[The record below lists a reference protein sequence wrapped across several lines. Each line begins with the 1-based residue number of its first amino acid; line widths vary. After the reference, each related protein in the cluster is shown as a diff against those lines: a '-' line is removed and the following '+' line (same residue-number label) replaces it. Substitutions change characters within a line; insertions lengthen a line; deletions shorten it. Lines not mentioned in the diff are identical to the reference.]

1 MNFGWNSET
10 MENGNAIRWIHLPKV
25 DSTNSYLR
33 QMADDDT
40 SDITVAYTDDQYAG
54 RGQKGNS
61 WECEPGKNLSFSILL
76 HPLFVK
82 PAEQFI
88 ISQAMAL
95 AVVNV
100 LNGLDDTGKKRFTVK
115 WPNDIYYD
123 DWKISGTL
131 IECDLQGKHIAN
143 CIIGTGL
150 NVNQQE
156 FLSDAPNPTSLIRIF
171 GHEFNREQLLH
182 SIVDDFCRRYAMIE
196 DGQADAIRAAY
207 RSLLYRRQ
215 GLHPYKDASGP
226 FMAEI
231 QDIEPSGHLILRTAD
246 GQIRRY
252 EFKEVKFLID

>member
-1 MNFGWNSET
+1 
-10 MENGNAIRWIHLPKV
+10 MENGNTIRWIHLPKV
-25 DSTNSYLR
+25 GSTNSYLR

-100 LNGLDDTGKKRFTVK
+100 LNGLDDTGKKLFTVK

-171 GHEFNREQLLH
+171 GHEFSREQLLH
-182 SIVDDFCRRYAMIE
+182 SIKIRRAC
-196 DGQADAIRAAY
+196 
-207 RSLLYRRQ
+207 
-215 GLHPYKDASGP
+215 
-226 FMAEI
+226 AEI
-231 QDIEPSGHLILRTAD
+231 QRTLNLIIPDTPAAVKRLNIKCFFSPAVF
-246 GQIRRY
+246 RRNCRRH
-252 EFKEVKFLID
+252 KHT